1 MFVIFGAAGTEMAR
15 RVLRS
20 ALMGAV
26 ERKLLE
32 KFRPAAR
39 SW

>member
-1 MFVIFGAAGTEMAR
+1 MAR

-32 KFRPAAR
+32 KFSTGGAAQWAAPQMH
-39 SW
+39 S